1 MLEVRDYSKAELS
14 AILRTRN
21 KPQIDNKLKNYDIEF
36 YSTGSGNNRTYH
48 ITQLN
53 DPFKVFAILELGFEA
68 QTDFRKLRNFYYY
81 FFNDEEFSAMPDEV
95 KEQRMRSAGMGVSRQ
110 TIASYLRKL
119 DATEMINRN
128 SYNYI
133 YYFAFKGT
141 QRMTDKTEYSKA
153 WSEYWSDLANK
164 RYSPFGAIEKMREN
178 YGGVAKK
185 QAIPETNVFYKDKL
199 QEMLTCLYQSI
210 ENELSN
216 GTFNS
221 KV

>member
-1 MLEVRDYSKAELS
+1 MIEVRDYSKAEIS

-21 KPQIDNKLKNYDIEF
+21 KQQIDNKLNNYDIEF
-36 YSTGSGNNRTYH
+36 FSTGSGNNRMYH

-68 QTDFRKLRNFYYY
+68 QTDFCKLRNFYYY

-95 KEQRMRSAGMGVSRQ
+95 KEQRMRSAGMSVSRQ

-133 YYFAFKGT
+133 YYFAYKGT
-141 QRMTDKTEYSKA
+141 QRITDKTEYSKA
-153 WSEYWSDLANK
+153 WSEYWRDIVYKGNNS
-164 RYSPFGAIEKMREN
+164 FGAIEKMRAN

-185 QAIPETNVFYKDKL
+185 QAIPEINTIHLSKIETMLFYL
-199 QEMLTCLYQSI
+199 QQSI

-216 GTFNS
+216 RI
-221 KV
+221 